1 MVANEAV
8 RVKRAARLYIER
20 WMFQAPDAPPQA
32 KNFFTSM
39 SNDNEFR
46 RGECRLSTDDTGS
59 CYIDPS
65 DEVSRP
71 TRSFS
76 FKFAS

>member
-1 MVANEAV
+1 MVANETV
-8 RVKRAARLYIER
+8 RVKRAARLYITR
-20 WMFQAPDAPPQA
+20 LIFQEPEAPPQA
-32 KNFFTSM
+32 KTFLTSM
-39 SNDNEFR
+39 SNHNEFM

-71 TRSFS
+71 NR
-76 FKFAS
+76 